1 MRATCP
7 NCEVLMEFQQ
17 GTGGDPP
24 PPRIVTQDDSAQVE
38 EVQLEANPLI
48 IAELQRLREIQESCG
63 YKPMWIYYRLIESF
77 PNVGLIELRE
87 CAKILGYKQGWAWF
101 KWQELQQ
108 PQLQSA

>member
-1 MRATCP
+1 
-7 NCEVLMEFQQ
+7 
-17 GTGGDPP
+17 
-24 PPRIVTQDDSAQVE
+24 
-38 EVQLEANPLI
+38 
-48 IAELQRLREIQESCG
+48 
-63 YKPMWIYYRLIESF
+63 MWIYYRLIESF